1 MLNKNCVRLGYPEMT
16 AAFLSDIFGS
26 QVSFELFTV
35 RSTVEVRRSLT
46 QHCEGLK
53 TICNTRE
60 KPCATASGPQFY
72 SFFCQYQAN
81 VIKYHMCWDVS
92 EAAGFGSPPS
102 TFTTNSSE
110 SKNAEL
116 KWKVAIYSSCL
127 NHREMKLSEHSL
139 VEVNTE
145 VYFCVGILC
154 AMAVALSLLYPFS
167 AFNKKTVFS
176 LLTVVSHFQP
186 TDCYS
191 PVFASNKKHFQ
202 PHWLLVPSIRLQ

>member
-167 AFNKKTVFS
+167 AFNKKPFS
-176 LLTVVSHFQP
+176 
-186 TDCYS
+186 
-191 PVFASNKKHFQ
+191 A
-202 PHWLLVPSIRLQ
+202 HWLFFHSIRLQ